1 MSESVEHPFIEI
13 LKHKYIHFKINVQE
27 VLQKVLNN
35 RNNPPVAGENRPQS
49 QSQQSSCHPSSTL
62 STLASCDLWTAN

>member
-27 VLQKVLNN
+27 VLQK
-35 RNNPPVAGENRPQS
+35 
-49 QSQQSSCHPSSTL
+49 STE
-62 STLASCDLWTAN
+62 